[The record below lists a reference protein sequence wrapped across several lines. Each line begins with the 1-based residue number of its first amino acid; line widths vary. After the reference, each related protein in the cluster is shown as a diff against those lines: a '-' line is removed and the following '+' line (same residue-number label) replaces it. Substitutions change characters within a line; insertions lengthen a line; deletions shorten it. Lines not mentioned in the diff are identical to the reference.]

1 MKNLLEFFKEEE
13 ISLNDFLKVTKMVA
27 FKLLIFIVVSLIFN
41 VTCDGIKDYLL
52 IPRNA
57 EIAHNFVICAFIAY
71 VAQAFVWD
79 YIVNHSKDPEEWIG
93 FHVVAYKIVTA
104 ILYIAAAIAFT
115 YVYSGTT
122 DHFIMIFAVAS
133 GVIMII
139 NAFISAVQHVQYDRQ
154 QEKSKE
160 KESTGLSINNKE
172 VFYGDKVCTSDGV
185 IYYVVKSVIYCKPT
199 LCKVTER
206 HWVADPWK
214 FERMIKNHELFLIEN

>member
-57 EIAHNFVICAFIAY
+57 EITHIFIICAFIAY
-71 VAQAFVWD
+71 IAQAFAWD
-79 YIVNHSKDPEEWIG
+79 YIVNHSKDPEEWIS
-93 FHVVAYKIVTA
+93 FHVVAYKLVTA

-122 DHFIMIFAVAS
+122 DHFIMIFAIAS

-139 NAFISAVQHVQYDRQ
+139 NALISAVQHVQYDRQ
-154 QEKSKE
+154 KEKSKE
-160 KESTGLSINNKE
+160 KEPTGMSIGNKR

-185 IYYVVKSVIYCKPT
+185 VYYVAKCIIYQKPT
-199 LCKVTER
+199 LCKENE
-206 HWVADPWK
+206 HYWVADPWK
-214 FERMIKNHELFLIEN
+214 FERMIKNHELSLIEN

>member
-27 FKLLIFIVVSLIFN
+27 FKLLIFIVVSLILY

-79 YIVNHSKDPEEWIG
+79 YIVNQSKYPEERRG
-93 FHVVAYKIVTA
+93 CHVVAYKIVTA

-122 DHFIMIFAVAS
+122 DHFIMIIAVAS

-172 VFYGDKVCTSDGV
+172 VFYGDKVCTSDGG

-199 LCKVTER
+199 LCKMTER

-214 FERMIKNHELFLIEN
+214 FERMIKNHELSLIEY

>member
-93 FHVVAYKIVTA
+93 FHVIAYKIVTA

-172 VFYGDKVCTSDGV
+172 VFMV
-185 IYYVVKSVIYCKPT
+185 IKSALLMV
-199 LCKVTER
+199 
-206 HWVADPWK
+206 
-214 FERMIKNHELFLIEN
+214 LFIMS

>member
-1 MKNLLEFFKEEE
+1 MVKLLELFKNEE
-13 ISLNDFLKVTKMVA
+13 ISLNDFLKAVKMVA
-27 FKLLIFIVVSLIFN
+27 FKLLIFIIVSLVFN
-41 VTCDGIKDYLL
+41 VSCDGIKDYLL
-52 IPRNA
+52 KPRNA
-57 EIAHNFVICAFIAY
+57 EIAHNFIICAFITY
-71 VAQAFVWD
+71 VVQAFAWD
-79 YIVNHSKDPEEWIG
+79 YAVNRSENPEGWIG

-199 LCKVTER
+199 LCKMTER

-214 FERMIKNHELFLIEN
+214 FVRMIKNHELSLIEN

>member
-1 MKNLLEFFKEEE
+1 MAKLLEFFKEEE
-13 ISLNDFLKVTKMVA
+13 ISLSDFLKASKTIA
-27 FKLLIFIVVSLIFN
+27 FKLLIFIVASLIFN
-41 VTCDGIKDYLL
+41 ISCDEIKDYLL

-57 EIAHNFVICAFIAY
+57 EIAHNFIICAFIAY
-71 VAQAFVWD
+71 VAQAFLWNH
-79 YIVNHSKDPEEWIG
+79 IVNHSKRPEEWIG

-122 DHFIMIFAVAS
+122 DYFIMTFAVAS
-133 GVIMII
+133 GVIIII

-154 QEKSKE
+154 QKKSKE

-199 LCKVTER
+199 LCKITER

-214 FERMIKNHELFLIEN
+214 FERIIKNHELSLIEN

>member
-93 FHVVAYKIVTA
+93 FHVVAYKIVR
-104 ILYIAAAIAFT
+104 
-115 YVYSGTT
+115 GCK
-122 DHFIMIFAVAS
+122 
-133 GVIMII
+133 
-139 NAFISAVQHVQYDRQ
+139 IS
-154 QEKSKE
+154 
-160 KESTGLSINNKE
+160 
-172 VFYGDKVCTSDGV
+172 
-185 IYYVVKSVIYCKPT
+185 P
-199 LCKVTER
+199 
-206 HWVADPWK
+206 
-214 FERMIKNHELFLIEN
+214 

>member
-1 MKNLLEFFKEEE
+1 MNNIL
-13 ISLNDFLKVTKMVA
+13 INNGLKVTKMVA

-185 IYYVVKSVIYCKPT
+185 IYYVVKSVIYQKPT
-199 LCKVTER
+199 LCKENER
-206 HWVADPWK
+206 YWVADPWK
-214 FERMIKNHELFLIEN
+214 FEHMIKNHELSLIEN